1 MIYIV
6 KAGDTLSGIARAHL
20 GDAKRWPE
28 IARLNT
34 HIENPNVIQPGDEL
48 RLPSSGGG
56 LLKRILGRLFK

>member
-6 KAGDTLSGIARAHL
+6 KPGDTLSAIARAHL

-28 IARLNT
+28 IAKLNG
-34 HIENPNVIQPGDEL
+34 IQNPDLILPGDEL
-48 RLPSSGGG
+48 RLPSSGG

>member
-6 KAGDTLSGIARAHL
+6 KSGDTLSKIARDHL

-28 IARLNT
+28 IAKLNG
-34 HIENPNVIQPGDEL
+34 IPNPDLIHPGDEL
-48 RLPSSGGG
+48 RLPSSG